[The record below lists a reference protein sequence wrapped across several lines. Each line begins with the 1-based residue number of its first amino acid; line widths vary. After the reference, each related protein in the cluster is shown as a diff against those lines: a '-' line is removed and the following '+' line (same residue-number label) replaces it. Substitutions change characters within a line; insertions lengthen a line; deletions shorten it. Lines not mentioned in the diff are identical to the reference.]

1 MIMKEEKRITYKAG
15 ITRKPS
21 DFLCQDGELAE
32 CINLTTD
39 NEELKPI
46 VQPAVVVNGAK
57 TASNYDIYPTILL
70 IHKFND
76 QERYIGYIPVTVDDE
91 SRNLM
96 IWGIIDNGV
105 FRQKGYLTMIN
116 LHYLYYTEGDQ
127 FSTVGKTLIYSGSQ
141 GMYYFLWTYN
151 NNSNAPVYEALGS
164 TFERPK
170 VSFTLSGRNNNIIS
184 EQITCRDMLYYDSGF
199 KIALGKQADWNNAVT
214 GLYLGL
220 RRKVWQKKKFHS
232 SFCVR
237 AALELYDGSYYHI
250 SNPILMVNH
259 FAAHG
264 VAQIYDSGL
273 CLTTMEQAGQEL
285 RYNFSQDYSKWSD
298 IVKNVVLFVT
308 REFDLFDTNVD
319 CPCTYNGISGGDPR
333 FYFMSGNA
341 IYSDPKTT
349 TTTDAT
355 GDTYTVLVSNPDS
368 DLDNTLKDGIYYK
381 LCEIGLTGDG
391 TWHDASDHFDTH
403 TIENITS
410 QDRITEDDF
419 YSHCPMKAGMLYS
432 YNSRLNMAN
441 VSRGFFEGFD
451 FFMPFD
457 DGGQTAPT
465 YEFLVTI
472 RTDGGDRTVSH
483 TNDTLT
489 KQKQGI
495 YFYYPDPR
503 ARHVVIKKGGT
514 QILNADLKEHPTLNG
529 AYYFA
534 GISPTMD
541 EPTSASGTVPTISTD
556 TWESLPNYILQ
567 SEKDNPFVF
576 KSTGYFKVGTG
587 KTLAMSTI
595 TQALSQGQF
604 GKFPLLV
611 FSESGIWAL
620 SVGKEG
626 VYEDIHPMSRDVCI
640 NPRNILQTDG
650 AVFFVSKKGLMVIDG
665 NIVNGNYARCVSEQM
680 NGKVFSYT
688 TNLETPLAR
697 TALADDGTRVPLVS
711 HLPDNPTDGM
721 IIAPLSTF
729 TEGGVEY
736 KRGKGYVYSSSG
748 NTWSEY
754 TGNIDDWHPLV
765 VYCYDDRT
773 FLNFIRDSGAFMA
786 YDYIDSRIII
796 TKTNTYYA
804 YIYNIADGSISKM
817 VLPHS
822 MKSAVNNYPDYL
834 LQGFAEEQ
842 ESDGEGGYNT
852 VFRFKMYS
860 FYQKPREEEVNDFVM
875 ALLLTRPMKLA
886 GPVSQASLRELVN
899 VGMWNTHSTYD
910 NPESLVKTEIFLSS
924 DLQRWYDDISRF
936 GAAARYFRLALYIK
950 MKPTERLSGT
960 IIMEQE
966 RRNNNL
972 RA

>member
-1 MIMKEEKRITYKAG
+1 MNEEKRITYQAG
-15 ITRKPS
+15 ITRTPS
-21 DFLCQDGELAE
+21 DFLCKDGELAE
-32 CINLTTD
+32 CINLATD
-39 NEELKPI
+39 HEELKPI
-46 VQPAVVVNGAK
+46 VQPAVVVTGAK
-57 TASNYDIYPTILL
+57 TASNTDINPTILL
-70 IHKFND
+70 IHKFNE
-76 QERYIGYIPVTVDDE
+76 QERYVGYIPVIVDGE
-91 SRNLM
+91 NRKLV
-96 IWGIIDNGV
+96 IWGIIDDGV
-105 FRQKGYLTMIN
+105 FRQKGYLTKLN
-116 LHYLYYTEGDQ
+116 LHYLYCTDDDQ

-141 GMYYFLWTYN
+141 GMYYFLWTYDN
-151 NNSNAPVYEALGS
+151 NNNPTYEALGDS
-164 TFERPK
+164 FERPN
-170 VSFTLSGRNNNIIS
+170 VSFMLSGRNNNIIS
-184 EQITCRDMLYYDSGF
+184 EQITCRDMLYSDGGVF
-199 KIALGKQADWNNAVT
+199 KISLGKQADWNNAVT

-285 RYNFSQDYSKWSD
+285 QYWFSQDYSKWSD

-349 TTTDAT
+349 TTSDSA
-355 GDTYTVLVSNPDS
+355 GDTYTVLASNPDS

-381 LCEIGLTGDG
+381 LCEIGLTGDS

-441 VSRGFFEGFD
+441 VARGFFGGFD
-451 FFMPFD
+451 NFMPFD
-457 DGGQTAPT
+457 GTGQTAPT

-483 TNDTLT
+483 TWPTY
-489 KQKQGI
+489 QKQGI

-503 ARHVVIKKGGT
+503 ARHVVIKKNGT
-514 QILNADLKEHPTLNG
+514 QILNVDLKEHPTLNG

-541 EPTSASGTVPTISTD
+541 EPTSASGTIPTVSSD
-556 TWESLPNYILQ
+556 AWESLPNYILQ
-567 SEKDNPFVF
+567 SEVNNPFVF

-587 KTLAMSTI
+587 KILAMSTI

-604 GKFPLLV
+604 GQFPLLV

-640 NPRNILQTDG
+640 NPKNILQTDG
-650 AVFFVSKKGLMVIDG
+650 AVFFVSKKGLMVVDG
-665 NIVNGNYARCVSEQM
+665 NVVRCVSEQM

-688 TNLETPLAR
+688 GDLEAPLAHY
-697 TALADDGTRVPLVS
+697 ALADDGRVVEGVT
-711 HLPDNPTDGM
+711 HLPTSPTNNMLIG
-721 IIAPLSTF
+721 PHSTF
-729 TEGGVEY
+729 TEGGATY
-736 KRGKGYVYSSSG
+736 QRGKYYEYHSA
-748 NTWSEY
+748 NQTWTEY
-754 TGNIDDWHPLV
+754 AGSVSDWWPLV
-765 VYCYDDRT
+765 LRCSDSTT
-773 FLNFIRDSGAFMA
+773 FLNFIRDSEAFMA

-796 TKTNTYYA
+796 TKANTNYA
-804 YIYNIADGSISKM
+804 YVYSIADGSISKM
-817 VLPHS
+817 VLPH
-822 MKSAVNNYPDYL
+822 MMNSAVNNYPDYL
-834 LQGFAEEQ
+834 LQGMAEEQ
-842 ESDGEGGYNT
+842 VSDGQGGYNT

-886 GPVSQASLRELVN
+886 GPVSQSSLRQLVN
-899 VGMWNTHSTYD
+899 VGMWNDYS
-910 NPESLVKTEIFLSS
+910 NPKSLVKTEVFLSS
-924 DLQRWYDDISRF
+924 DLQKWYNDRSRF
-936 GAAARYFRLALYIK
+936 GAAARYYRLALYIK

-960 IIMEQE
+960 IIADQE
-966 RRNNNL
+966 RRGNNM
-972 RA
+972 RRDGSVTT